1 MSRKRVRRDV
11 DLGDLPPLT
20 ERQKA
25 ELYALAAR
33 LEGDI
38 DTSEIPPLTAKVCA
52 DAALGRFCKP
62 TKTST
67 TVRVDADG
75 LAWLRAQGKGRQSR
89 INAILRREMLAATA
103 DASAS
108 AGFARKGGAAP
119 RSRASISGVATRA
132 ARSAASTGGTLVGTF
147 AQTLT
152 RRIRGALQSRRL
164 ADVIAS
170 NAKRSRL
177 GDAAAA

>member
-1 MSRKRVRRDV
+1 MSRKRVGRDV
-11 DLGDLPPLT
+11 DLSDLPPLT

-52 DAALGRFCKP
+52 DVALGRFCKP

-75 LAWLRAQGKGRQSR
+75 LARLRAPGKGRQSR
-89 INAILRREMLAATA
+89 INAILRREMLTAIATQRFG
-103 DASAS
+103 
-108 AGFARKGGAAP
+108 GFREEGRSGTEESGVDQRRRDKGGEIG
-119 RSRASISGVATRA
+119 RKY
-132 ARSAASTGGTLVGTF
+132 GGTLVGT
-147 AQTLT
+147 L
-152 RRIRGALQSRRL
+152 R
-164 ADVIAS
+164 
-170 NAKRSRL
+170 KR
-177 GDAAAA
+177 